1 MAVPRNALR
10 KWEKVRDWALQLPGA
25 TEEHPWGDTVAKVDK
40 KVFVFLGGGGDGGHP
55 VAVTVK
61 LTDETAHAHALA
73 CPRAE
78 PAGYGLGRAGWVSV
92 PLEPAGAPAVELLC
106 DWVEESY
113 RTVATKRRVAE
124 LDARTGPP
132 QAQAPEPK
140 ARAAGPKARA
150 AGPEARTAR
159 IEAR

>member
-10 KWEKVRDWALQLPGA
+10 KWEKVRDWALRLPGA

-73 CPRAE
+73 CPGAE
-78 PAGYGLGRAGWVSV
+78 PAGYGLGRAGWVRV
-92 PLEPAGAPAVELLC
+92 PLEPAGAPAAELLC

-124 LDARTGPP
+124 LDART
-132 QAQAPEPK
+132 AQVET
-140 ARAAGPKARA
+140 R
-150 AGPEARTAR
+150 
-159 IEAR
+159 